1 MTKALFKPQNSISV
15 ANYVVKTDQKKQL
28 EITNLKMQKV
38 LFFLQ
43 GYFLTKYQ
51 TKLIKGN
58 FTKWKYGPVQKEVYS
73 AFRYTDNGYYP
84 TYKIEKPAAV
94 IKVKKDNVI
103 CYEPLLDKNLIPD
116 LPQFEQLIGT
126 LTKTPADNLIQMSR
140 DYDNWAE
147 DKSKVYHNKELIY
160 QPNEIKTCFDH
171 NKAKFKLKAGKNKTI
186 TKNDDDLEL

>member
-73 AFRYTDNGYYP
+73 AFKLNQAFP
-84 TYKIEKPAAV
+84 IKKPALV
-94 IKVKKDNVI
+94 IKSVPMDI
-103 CYEPLLDKNLIPD
+103 ISYEPLLDKNLIPNVS
-116 LPQFEQLIGT
+116 QFEQLIGT

-140 DYDNWAE
+140 DYDNWTE
-147 DKSKVYHNKELIY
+147 DKAKVYNNKELIY
-160 QPNEIKTCFDH
+160 QPNEIKACFNNH
-171 NKAKFKLKAGKNKTI
+171 KAEFKLNDGKNKTSI
-186 TKNDDDLEL
+186 KNNDDLEL